1 MKKSIVTSVLL
12 VSIIAFFAACT
23 QAPQPTTIEKILN
36 EKTLVVGTTG
46 EQFPFSF
53 KDDKGELSGIDI
65 KIARNLAY
73 ELGVSVTFVILPFD
87 QLIPAVKDGRVDIV
101 FSGVSATPLRNTEV
115 AFPGV
120 YYKTGKSILSAN
132 KAISKGALADVNKK
146 DVTLAVTNGTTSQK
160 FIAETYPDATL
171 VTVDNISEAVT
182 KLNEASVD
190 GLVTDFE
197 TAELISFAYPE
208 SDYVFQ
214 NLSSKE
220 MKEFISP
227 IVSAD
232 DVLFLN
238 LVENYIERI
247 NTYDEFAAVDK
258 IWRDLLN

>member
-1 MKKSIVTSVLL
+1 MKKSIVRSVLL
-12 VSIIAFFAACT
+12 VSILALLAACT
-23 QAPQPTTIEKILN
+23 QAPQPTTIEKILK

-53 KDDKGELSGIDI
+53 KDDKGELTGIDI

-73 ELGVSVTFVILPFD
+73 ELGVSVTFAVMPFD

-120 YYKTGKSILSAN
+120 YYKTGKSILSSN
-132 KAISKGALADVNKK
+132 KAISKGKLEDVNKK
-146 DVTLAVTNGTTSQK
+146 EVTLAVTAGTTSEQFVK
-160 FIAETYPDATL
+160 EIYPDVTL
-171 VTVDNISEAVT
+171 VSVDNISQAVT
-182 KLNEASVD
+182 DLNNGKID

-197 TAELISFAYPE
+197 TAELISFVYAGQGYL
-208 SDYVFQ
+208 FQ
-214 NLSSKE
+214 NLSRKE
-220 MKEFISP
+220 TKEFISP
-227 IVSAD
+227 MVSAND
-232 DVLFLN
+232 ALFIN
-238 LVENYIERI
+238 LISNYIERV